1 MPEGKYGAPGPQFVQ
16 LYEKI
21 QVHAA
26 DAQDLI
32 GNDSVRCHIALLLP
46 QFESWLNVIWPGL

>member
-32 GNDSVRCHIALLLP
+32 GKRFSALPYRLA
-46 QFESWLNVIWPGL
+46 SSAI